1 MYPRIRDLRE
11 DHDLTQ
17 TKLALLYNTS
27 EDYILGLTNE
37 KKATV
42 LVTKHIS
49 QKNNGLHKIIPGMGT
64 AGCQCKR
71 YQEYHNHTANHGN
84 TALQA
89 DKQYTNRTGRRAD
102 PPISRMNTR
111 KRQNVS

>member
-27 EDYILGLTNE
+27 IDYILGLTNE
-37 KKATV
+37 KSPTV
-42 LVTKHIS
+42 LITKHIS
-49 QKNNGLHKIIPGMGT
+49 QEQRIAQDIPGMGDT
-64 AGCQCKR
+64 AGCQCER

-89 DKQYTNRTGRRAD
+89 DKQYTNRTGDKQSAD
-102 PPISRMNTR
+102 KSYEHD
-111 KRQNVS
+111 KANVL